1 MQRINNYIFE
11 KLKIN
16 KDSKLSDEDKYLNI
30 IDILLKYL
38 KDNYYFGFSDKDF
51 EIKSKHENQICLI
64 VPKELVRS
72 NISTIGTDIAIK
84 IKRECKL
91 DWFWMYDGDNFKITW
106 GDEI

>member
-16 KDSKLSDEDKYLNI
+16 KDSKLSDKDKYLNV

-38 KDNYYFGFSDKDF
+38 KDNYYFGFNKKDF
-51 EIKSKHENQICLI
+51 EIKSKHEHEICLI
-64 VPKELVRS
+64 IPKELKRS
-72 NISTIGTDIAIK
+72 NISTIGTDIAIE

-91 DWFWMYDGDNFKITW
+91 DWFWMYDVNNLTITW
-106 GDEI
+106 SDEV

>member
-16 KDSKLSDEDKYLNI
+16 KDSKLSNEDKYLNV
-30 IDILLKYL
+30 IDILLNYL
-38 KDNYYFGFSDKDF
+38 EDNRYFGFNYKDF
-51 EIKSKHENQICLI
+51 EIKSKHEHEICLI
-64 VPKELVRS
+64 IPKELTKS
-72 NISTIGTDIAIK
+72 NITTIGTDIAIK

-91 DWFWMYDGDNFKITW
+91 DWFWMYDENNSIITW